1 MNRKTLIVVAAGGAL
16 LALAAGAWLFLA
28 ERGAPPAEPDR
39 KVLYW
44 TDPMVPGY
52 RSDKPGKSP
61 FMDMELV
68 PVYEDGAA
76 MVEGAPAVTASP
88 QVVQRLGVRTTAVV
102 RGTAT
107 HGLTVTGYLFRQGP
121 ALVAIADVF
130 ERNTAWLTPGLAA
143 EVRVADLPGVR
154 FAARVERIE
163 SDRDIGGRSVK
174 LRVRLLEPEPRLQAN
189 MAAEVH
195 VTATGTRR
203 MLLAPREAVIRT
215 ARRSAL
221 IRVLDDGR
229 FQPVEVA
236 VGEEFGEQVEIKSG
250 VGEGDRIVVSG
261 QFLIDSEASVR
272 ESLKRMDSDA
282 AGGHTHTDAPTTR

>member
-1 MNRKTLIVVAAGGAL
+1 MNRITLIGIITGGAL
-16 LALAAGAWLFLA
+16 LVIAVGGWFFIT
-28 ERGAPPAEPDR
+28 GNDAPPAEPER

-68 PVYEDGAA
+68 PIYEDTGAGP
-76 MVEGAPAVTASP
+76 EGAPAITVSP
-88 QVVQRLGVRTTAVV
+88 QVVQRLGVRTTTVIRNVAMQ
-102 RGTAT
+102 R
-107 HGLTVTGYLFRQGP
+107 LNVTGYLFRQGE
-121 ALVAIADVF
+121 ALVVIADVF
-130 ERNTAWLTPGLAA
+130 DRNTAWLKPGLPA

-174 LRVRLLEPEPRLQAN
+174 VRVRLLNPDLRLQAN

-195 VTATGTRR
+195 VSAATERR
-203 MLLAPREAVIRT
+203 ALLVPREALIRT
-215 ARRSAL
+215 ARRNAL

-229 FQPVEVA
+229 FQPVEVVA
-236 VGEEFGEQVEIKSG
+236 GEEFGEQVEIRSG
-250 VGEGDRIVVSG
+250 VAEGDKIVVSG

-272 ESLKRMDSDA
+272 ESLKRMDSDPAPA
-282 AGGHTHTDAPTTR
+282 AGSGQHQH

>member
-1 MNRKTLIVVAAGGAL
+1 MNRKTLIILATAGAL
-16 LALAAGAWLFLA
+16 LALSVGGWLYFGEHA
-28 ERGAPPAEPDR
+28 APPTEPGR

-68 PVYEDGAA
+68 PVYEDGGAA
-76 MVEGAPAVTASP
+76 AEGGPTISVTP
-88 QVVQRLGVRTTAVV
+88 NVVQRLGVRTTTVMH
-102 RGTAT
+102 GTAT
-107 HGLTVTGYLFRQGP
+107 HNLSVTGYLFRQGD

-130 ERNTAWLTPGLAA
+130 DRNTAWIKPGLPA
-143 EVRVADLPGVR
+143 EVRVADLPGVM
-154 FAARVERIE
+154 FKARVERIE

-174 LRVRLLEPEPRLQAN
+174 VRVRILNPEARLQAN

-195 VTATGTRR
+195 VAASTARR
-203 MLLAPREAVIRT
+203 MLLVPRESVIRT

-229 FQPVEVA
+229 FQPVEVVA
-236 VGEEFGEQVEIKSG
+236 GEEFGDQVEIKSG
-250 VGEGDRIVVSG
+250 VAEGDKIVVSG

-272 ESLKRMDSDA
+272 ESLKRMDSESEPA
-282 AGGHTHTDAPTTR
+282 AGQHQH

>member
-1 MNRKTLIVVAAGGAL
+1 MNRKTLIVVATGGAL
-16 LALAAGAWLFLA
+16 LALAVGGWMYLG
-28 ERGAPPAEPDR
+28 ERAAPRMEPDR

-68 PVYEDGAA
+68 PVYEDGGAVA
-76 MVEGAPAVTASP
+76 EGGPTIAVSP
-88 QVVQRLGVRTTAVV
+88 HVVQRLGVRTTTVMHGA
-102 RGTAT
+102 AT
-107 HGLTVTGYLFRQGP
+107 HNLAVTGYLFRQGD

-130 ERNTAWLTPGLAA
+130 DRNTAWIRPGLPA
-143 EVRVADLPGVR
+143 EVRVADLPGVM
-154 FAARVERIE
+154 FVARVERIE

-174 LRVRLLEPEPRLQAN
+174 VRVRLLNPEPRLQAN

-195 VTATGTRR
+195 VTATTGRR
-203 MLLAPREAVIRT
+203 MLLVPREAVIRT

-229 FQPVEVA
+229 FQPVEVVA
-236 VGEEFGEQVEIKSG
+236 GEEFGEQIEIKSG
-250 VGEGDRIVVSG
+250 VAEGDKIVVSG

-272 ESLKRMDSDA
+272 ESLKRMDSDTEPA
-282 AGGHTHTDAPTTR
+282 AGAGQHQH